1 MLLSYANVAEASEPD
16 LFREASKMT
25 QG

>member
-1 MLLSYANVAEASEPD
+1 MLLSYANVAEASKPD